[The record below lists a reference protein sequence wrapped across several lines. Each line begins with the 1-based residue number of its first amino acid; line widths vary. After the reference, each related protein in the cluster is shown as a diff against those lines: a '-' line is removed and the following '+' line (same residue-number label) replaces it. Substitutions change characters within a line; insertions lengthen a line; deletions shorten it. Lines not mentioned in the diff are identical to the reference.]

1 MLKAERHRVIL
12 ESLERDGKLVVTRLC
27 QHLDVSEMTIRRDL
41 QELEQSGHLRRVHGG
56 AIRDLGRSYEPPYR
70 LRSANL
76 IEHKERIAAKA
87 AELVLDGDSIALDIG
102 TTTYAMI
109 PYLKDRKNLT
119 IVSASLRIAYAIAT
133 QFKLES
139 DVRLIVTG
147 GIVRAGELSMIGSL
161 AEYTYDNFNLDKAFV
176 GVGGI
181 HLDRGLSEYNIE
193 DNQVKKSLI
202 ASAKECIVLADH
214 SKLNHVALAHVA
226 DLKDVSSIVTDRPLS
241 IAYAKQLAKVG
252 IKVYIG

>member
-12 ESLERDGKLVVTRLC
+12 ETIERDGKLVVALLC
-27 QHLDVSEMTIRRDL
+27 QHLAVSEMTLRRDL
-41 QELEQSGHLRRVHGG
+41 HELEQSGHLRRVHGG

-76 IEHKERIAAKA
+76 SEYKERIAARA
-87 AELVLDGDSIALDIG
+87 ADLVLDGDSIALDIG
-102 TTTYAMI
+102 TTTYAMV
-109 PYLKDRKNLT
+109 PYLKDKKNLT
-119 IVSASLRIAYAIAT
+119 IVTASLRIAYAIAT

-147 GIVRAGELSMIGSL
+147 GIVRAGELSMIGAL
-161 AEYTYDNFNLDKAFV
+161 AEYAYNNLNLDKAFV
-176 GVGGI
+176 GIGGI
-181 HLDRGLSEYNIE
+181 HLERGLSEYNIE
-193 DNQVKKSLI
+193 DNQVKKWLI
-202 ASAKECIVLADH
+202 VSAKECIVLADH
-214 SKLNHVALAHVA
+214 SKFDRVALAHVA

-241 IAYAKQLAKVG
+241 IAYAKQLTKAG

>member
-1 MLKAERHRVIL
+1 
-12 ESLERDGKLVVTRLC
+12 
-27 QHLDVSEMTIRRDL
+27 MTIRRDL
-41 QELEQSGHLRRVHGG
+41 HDLEQSGHVRRVHGG

-76 IEHKERIAAKA
+76 SEPKDRIAARA

-109 PYLKDRKNLT
+109 PYLKNKKNLT
-119 IVSASLRIAYAIAT
+119 IVTASLRIAYAIAT

-147 GIVRAGELSMIGSL
+147 GIVRAGELSMIGAL
-161 AEYTYDNFNLDKAFV
+161 ADYTYDHFNLDKAFV

-181 HLDRGLSEYNIE
+181 HLDRGFSEYNIE

-202 ASAKECIVLADH
+202 ASAKECVVLADH
-214 SKLNHVALAHVA
+214 SKLDRVALAHVA
-226 DLKDVSSIVTDRPLS
+226 DLKDVSAIVTDRQLS
-241 IAYAKQLAKVG
+241 LAYAKQLAKIG